1 MENKTKIQIV
11 DAVVGICKYAAK
23 VIGGLAVLFMM
34 MYLFAAVGDVFMK

>member
-11 DAVVGICKYAAK
+11 DAVVGICKYTAK
-23 VIGGLAVLFMM
+23 VVGGLAVLFVM